1 MRRLL
6 LLPLLLPM
14 AGCYDIMMVNV
25 GSSAHTASSLGKPQ
39 PPEVQCA
46 ALAQPGVKAPGA
58 SIDPLQVCEEAVAE
72 QRALDAK
79 AKHK

>member
-72 QRALDAK
+72 QRAIDAK